1 MLSPGGYA
9 IGACF
14 SLAAGL
20 DRTAA
25 LQLMLSRPLVAATAT
40 GMALGAP
47 WLGLEL
53 GALLELLWLS
63 RMPVGAAIPPDDT
76 QIAVGGVVLAVSL
89 SPAFPTAAPYV
100 LAPLVLLA
108 AMPLGKLGQYFERL
122 ARHSNDRLM
131 ATARVEPGRAVER
144 LHLRG
149 LGHFALASL
158 TTFVIVV
165 GGGTVILEFL
175 GPLLLPAVTTAAP
188 WLRLLF
194 ILVGSA
200 VLLRTLHVGR
210 ALPLFVV
217 TFLTGML
224 VLWLTRS

>member
-1 MLSPGGYA
+1 MLTPGGFA
-9 IGACF
+9 LGACL

-40 GMALGAP
+40 GLLLGAP
-47 WLGLEL
+47 WLGLEI
-53 GALLELLWLS
+53 GAILELLWIS

-76 QIAVGGVVLAVSL
+76 QIAVGGTVLAVSL
-89 SPAFPTAAPYV
+89 SPELALAPSL

-122 ARHSNDRLM
+122 ARNGNDRLM
-131 ATARVEPGRAVER
+131 DEARHGTADQVER

-158 TTFVIVV
+158 TTFAVV
-165 GGGTVILEFL
+165 VAGGSAILSIL
-175 GPLLLPAVTTAAP
+175 GPLLLPSVTTAAP

-194 ILVGSA
+194 IFVGSA

-210 ALPLFVV
+210 ALPLFIIS
-217 TFLTGML
+217 FLLGML
-224 VLWLTRS
+224 TLWLIRS